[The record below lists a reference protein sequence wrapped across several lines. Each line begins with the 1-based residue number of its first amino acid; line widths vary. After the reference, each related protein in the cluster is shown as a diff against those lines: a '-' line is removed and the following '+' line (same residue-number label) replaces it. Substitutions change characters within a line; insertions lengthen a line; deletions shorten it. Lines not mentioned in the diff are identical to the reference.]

1 MQKTMN
7 ISTFFG
13 QRLVPI
19 TIAFLLAL
27 LLAHSSLAT
36 AQTLLADPS
45 DVTDLNAYL
54 NGFPTEPDHKLQ
66 ALLDGSIEANKLNSY
81 LEKQQLSITLVDI
94 TDIDDPKLAHA
105 NGRTSFYAA
114 SLPKLAILLA
124 VYEEAHLGTIKL
136 TPEIDTAL
144 VNMIRHSSNSDATYL
159 YNLVGAERIAE
170 ILQSERYQF
179 YDEEAGGGLWVGK
192 PYGKQGAWKRD
203 PLTNFSHA
211 ANGVQVARFYYMLQ
225 RNELTD
231 PSYCLLMKDI
241 LSDSAINHKFV
252 KGLSSENPTAEIY
265 RKSGTWRNYHS
276 DSAIVESKN
285 GHKYIAVALSDTPN
299 GGAVLVEVIKYL
311 DRIIEKYHS
320 EEN

>member
-1 MQKTMN
+1 MN
-7 ISTFFG
+7 YSTIVW
-13 QRLVPI
+13 QRLLSLPLVCLA
-19 TIAFLLAL
+19 TIALLQ
-27 LLAHSSLAT
+27 SPLAT
-36 AQTLLADPS
+36 AQTLNEPLSQS
-45 DVTDLNAYL
+45 DVNAYL
-54 NGFPTEPDHKLQ
+54 NGFPMEPDQTLQ
-66 ALLDGSIEANKLNSY
+66 TLLDNSIQVNKLSSY
-81 LEKQQLSITLVDI
+81 IEKNELSITLVDI
-94 TDIDDPKLAHA
+94 TDINNPKLAHA
-105 NGRTSFYAA
+105 NGHTSFYAA

-144 VNMIRHSSNSDATYL
+144 VNMIRHSSNQDATYL

-170 ILQSERYQF
+170 ILQSERYRF
-179 YDEEAGGGLWVGK
+179 YDKEAGGGLWVGK

-231 PSYCLLMKDI
+231 PDYCLLMKDI

-252 KGLSSENPTAEIY
+252 KGLNSENPTASVY

-276 DSAIVESKN
+276 DSAIVESAN
-285 GHKYIAVALSDTPN
+285 GHKYVAVALSDTPN
-299 GGAVLVEVIKYL
+299 GGAVLVEVIKHL
-311 DRIIEKYHS
+311 DRIIETYHS
-320 EEN
+320 EDS